1 MKRGKKMP
9 EIYFPNMNIQVN
21 HLSRIAFSIFGFEVY
36 WYGVIITLGIIG
48 GLSIASYVAKKDG
61 QDPEIYI
68 DFLMY
73 DLIVAF
79 IGARLYYVLFELE
92 YYLKNPIEIFYIRE
106 GGLAIYGGIIA
117 SAIMAIIFTKIK
129 KIDFWTFADTAV
141 LGLILGQAIG
151 RWGNFVNRE
160 AFGDY
165 TESFFA
171 MRLMKEQV
179 TAPMT
184 DTILNNL
191 KVVEGI
197 TYIQVHPTFLYES
210 LWNIAL
216 LAILFIYYKHKR
228 FKGEILFLYLIG
240 YGLGRLWIEGL
251 RTDPLL
257 LALLQIPVSQL
268 VSVIIIIGGLIGM
281 IYGRK
286 RNKVSKF

>member
-1 MKRGKKMP
+1 MP
-9 EIYFPNMNIQVN
+9 EIYFPNMNIQIG
-21 HLSRIAFSIFGFEVY
+21 HLDRVAFRLFGLEVY

-48 GLSIASYVAKKDG
+48 GLSLALYLAKKTE
-61 QDPEIYI
+61 QDTELYM

-73 DLIVAF
+73 NLLFAF
-79 IGARLYYVLFELE
+79 AGARIYYVIFEIE
-92 YYLKNPIEIFYIRE
+92 YYIQNPMEILDLRQ
-106 GGLAIYGGIIA
+106 GGLAIYGAIIA
-117 SAIMAIIFTKIK
+117 SAITAIVFTRIK
-129 KIDFWTFADTAV
+129 KINFFQFADTAV

-179 TAPMT
+179 TAPVT
-184 DTILNNL
+184 EKILSNL
-191 KVVEGI
+191 KIVEGI

-216 LAILFIYYKHKR
+216 LMILFIYYKHKR
-228 FKGEILFLYLIG
+228 FEGEIMFLYFIG
-240 YGLGRLWIEGL
+240 YGIGRLWIEGL

-257 LALLQIPVSQL
+257 LAFLKIPVSQI
-268 VSVIIIIGGLIGM
+268 VSVSIIIGGVIGVT
-281 IYGRK
+281 YGKKWRK
-286 RNKVSKF
+286 I

>member
-1 MKRGKKMP
+1 MP
-9 EIYFPNMNIQVN
+9 EIYFPNMNIQIN
-21 HLSRIAFSIFGFEVY
+21 HLSRVAFSIFGLDVY

-61 QDPEIYI
+61 QDTEVYI

-73 DLIVAF
+73 DLIIAF

-92 YYLKNPIEIFYIRE
+92 YYLQNPIEIFYIRE

-117 SAIMAIIFTKIK
+117 SAITAYVFTKIK
-129 KIDFWTFADTAV
+129 KISFWKFTDTAV
-141 LGLILGQAIG
+141 IGLVLGQAIG

-165 TESFFA
+165 TESFLA

-184 DTILNNL
+184 ETILNNL
-191 KVVEGI
+191 KIVEGI

-210 LWNIAL
+210 LWNITL
-216 LAILFIYYKHKR
+216 LAILFTYYKHKR
-228 FKGEILFLYLIG
+228 FEGEILFMYLIG
-240 YGLGRLWIEGL
+240 YGVGRLWIEGL

-257 LALLQIPVSQL
+257 LAFVQIPVSQL
-268 VSVIIIIGGLIGM
+268 VSVIIIVGGLIGV
-281 IYGRK
+281 IYGR
-286 RNKVSKF
+286 RYNKKS

>member
-1 MKRGKKMP
+1 MKRGRKMP
-9 EIYFPNMNIQVN
+9 EIYFPNMNIQIN
-21 HLSRIAFSIFGFEVY
+21 HLSRVAFSIFGLDVY

-61 QDPEIYI
+61 QDTEVYI

-73 DLIVAF
+73 DLIIAF

-92 YYLKNPIEIFYIRE
+92 YYLQNPIEIFYIRE

-117 SAIMAIIFTKIK
+117 SAITAYVFTKIK
-129 KIDFWTFADTAV
+129 KISFWKFTDTAV
-141 LGLILGQAIG
+141 IGLVLGQAIG

-165 TESFFA
+165 TESFLA

-184 DTILNNL
+184 ETILNNL
-191 KVVEGI
+191 KIVEGI

-210 LWNIAL
+210 LWNITL
-216 LAILFIYYKHKR
+216 LAILFTYYKHKR
-228 FKGEILFLYLIG
+228 FEGEILFMYLIG
-240 YGLGRLWIEGL
+240 YGVGRLWIEGL

-257 LALLQIPVSQL
+257 LAFVQIPVSQL
-268 VSVIIIIGGLIGM
+268 VSVIIIVGGLIGV
-281 IYGRK
+281 IYGR
-286 RNKVSKF
+286 RYNKKS

>member
-1 MKRGKKMP
+1 MP
-9 EIYFPNMNIQVN
+9 EIYFPNMNIQIN
-21 HLSRIAFSIFGFEVY
+21 HLSRVAFSIFGLDVY

-48 GLSIASYVAKKDG
+48 GLSIASYVAKRDG
-61 QDPEIYI
+61 QDTEVYI

-73 DLIVAF
+73 DLIIAF
-79 IGARLYYVLFELE
+79 VGARLYYVLFELE
-92 YYLKNPIEIFYIRE
+92 YYLENPIEIFYIRE

-117 SAIMAIIFTKIK
+117 SAITAFVFTKIK
-129 KIDFWTFADTAV
+129 KISFWKFTDTAV
-141 LGLILGQAIG
+141 IGLVLGQAIG

-165 TESFFA
+165 TESFLA

-184 DTILNNL
+184 ETILNNL
-191 KVVEGI
+191 KIVEGI

-216 LAILFIYYKHKR
+216 LAILFTYYKHKR
-228 FKGEILFLYLIG
+228 FEGEILFMYLIG

-268 VSVIIIIGGLIGM
+268 VSVVIIVGGIIGV

-286 RNKVSKF
+286 CNKTN

>member
-1 MKRGKKMP
+1 MP
-9 EIYFPNMNIQVN
+9 EIYFPNMNIQIK
-21 HLSRIAFSIFGFEVY
+21 HLDRVAFSVFGLDVY
-36 WYGVIITLGIIG
+36 WYGVIITLGIMG
-48 GLSIASYVAKKDG
+48 GLSLALHVAKKTK
-61 QDPEIYI
+61 QDTEVYI

-73 DLIVAF
+73 DLIFAF
-79 IGARLYYVLFELE
+79 AGARLYYVLFELE

-117 SAIMAIIFTKIK
+117 SAIMAFVFTKIK
-129 KIDFWTFADTAV
+129 KISFWKFTDTAV
-141 LGLILGQAIG
+141 IGLVLGQAIG

-165 TESFFA
+165 TESFLA

-184 DTILNNL
+184 EKILSNL
-191 KVVEGI
+191 KIIEGI

-216 LAILFIYYKHKR
+216 LIILFVYYKHKR
-228 FKGEILFLYLIG
+228 FEGEIMFLYFIG
-240 YGLGRLWIEGL
+240 YGIGRLWIEGL

-257 LALLQIPVSQL
+257 LALLQIPVSQI
-268 VSVIIIIGGLIGM
+268 VSVLIIIGGLIGV

-286 RNKVSKF
+286 CNKI

>member
-1 MKRGKKMP
+1 MP
-9 EIYFPNMNIQVN
+9 EIYFPNMNIQIG
-21 HLSRIAFSIFGFEVY
+21 HLDRVAFRLFGLEVY

-48 GLSIASYVAKKDG
+48 GLSLALYLAKKTE
-61 QDPEIYI
+61 QDTELYM

-73 DLIVAF
+73 NLLFAF
-79 IGARLYYVLFELE
+79 AGARIYYVIFEIE
-92 YYLKNPIEIFYIRE
+92 YYIQNPMEILDLRQ
-106 GGLAIYGGIIA
+106 GGLAIYGAIIA
-117 SAIMAIIFTKIK
+117 SAITAIVFTRIK
-129 KIDFWTFADTAV
+129 KINFFQFADTAV

-179 TAPMT
+179 TAPVT
-184 DTILNNL
+184 EKILSNL
-191 KVVEGI
+191 KIVEGI

-216 LAILFIYYKHKR
+216 LMILFIYYKHKR
-228 FKGEILFLYLIG
+228 FEGEIMFLYFIG
-240 YGLGRLWIEGL
+240 YGIGRLWIEGL

-257 LALLQIPVSQL
+257 LAFLKIPVSQI
-268 VSVIIIIGGLIGM
+268 VSVFIIIGGVIGVT
-281 IYGRK
+281 YGKKWRK
-286 RNKVSKF
+286 I

>member
-1 MKRGKKMP
+1 MP

>member
-1 MKRGKKMP
+1 MP
-9 EIYFPNMNIQVN
+9 EIYFPNMNIQIK
-21 HLSRIAFSIFGFEVY
+21 HLDRVAFSVFGLDVY

-48 GLSIASYVAKKDG
+48 GLSLALHVAKKTG
-61 QDPEIYI
+61 QDTELYI

-73 DLIVAF
+73 DLIFAF
-79 IGARLYYVLFELE
+79 TGARLYYVLFELE
-92 YYLKNPIEIFYIRE
+92 HYLANPIEILYIRE

-117 SAIMAIIFTKIK
+117 SAITAVVFTKIK
-129 KIDFWTFADTAV
+129 KISFWKFTDTAV
-141 LGLILGQAIG
+141 LGLVLGQAIG

-165 TESFFA
+165 TNSFFA
-171 MRLMKEQV
+171 MRLIKEQV

-184 DTILNNL
+184 ETILNNL

-210 LWNIAL
+210 LWNVAL
-216 LAILFIYYKHKR
+216 LIILFTYYKHKR
-228 FKGEILFLYLIG
+228 FEGEILFLYLIG

-268 VSVIIIIGGLIGM
+268 VSVVIIIGGLIGI

-286 RNKVSKF
+286 HNKI